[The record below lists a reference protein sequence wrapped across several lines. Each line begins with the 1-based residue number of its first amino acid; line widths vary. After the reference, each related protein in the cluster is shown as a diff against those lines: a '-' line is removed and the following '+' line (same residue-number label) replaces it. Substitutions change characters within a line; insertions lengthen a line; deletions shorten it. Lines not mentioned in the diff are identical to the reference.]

1 MSWWPHRNDTDVLW
15 LFYEDIIADRRSAI
29 RKIAAFM
36 NIDISTTLPSLP
48 TALTSSNNWPT
59 LSGTTATLEDVTF
72 VMSDATFMKQFET
85 KFDEHIVWRHCRYR
99 MGIDWSSCPFETPP
113 NLTKVKQLLKKE
125 KAATTT
131 IGALTVVENIIILQ
145 IKTVCMCIHPH
156 FVKLYVIAFIDCMC
170 VCIIYLPMS
179 R

>member
-59 LSGTTATLEDVTF
+59 LSGTTTLEDVTF

-125 KAATTT
+125 KATTTT
-131 IGALTVVENIIILQ
+131 IGSL
-145 IKTVCMCIHPH
+145 HPPLSKI
-156 FVKLYVIAFIDCMC
+156 VRNLIIDCMC
-170 VCIIYLPMS
+170 VSVIYLPMS